1 MRKAAHTAHD
11 AYDFDDDDSPAPL
24 RKPRRAL
31 GGRQMRRILAGGALV
46 VGAVIVVNALTLQ
59 DQRHAA
65 PLFGKSTT
73 IAVRGEPR
81 EQTRETVQEPAPLPA
96 PRPATVAQRTTDA
109 TTTQAIA
116 PTADAIGREIA
127 RIELR
132 GAPAKAESAKAEPA
146 KPAAPRTAER
156 LAQEKPRPA
165 HADPK
170 PEQKKAE
177 PKKAEAKAARP
188 DAIASLLKPEEKAGP
203 DRNVLAAQ
211 RALQKLG
218 YVVSPNGML
227 NVGTRQAVA
236 QFERDHQI
244 KGTGDLSP
252 KTMRELARLSGVT
265 AQ

>member
-1 MRKAAHTAHD
+1 
-11 AYDFDDDDSPAPL
+11 
-24 RKPRRAL
+24 
-31 GGRQMRRILAGGALV
+31 MRRILAGGALV

-73 IAVRGEPR
+73 IAVREEPR
-81 EQTRETVQEPAPLPA
+81 EQARESAQATAPAPLPA

-116 PTADAIGREIA
+116 PTADMIGREIA
-127 RIELR
+127 RIEQR
-132 GAPAKAESAKAEPA
+132 GAPTKAESAKSESAKSEPA
-146 KPAAPRTAER
+146 KSESAAHARA
-156 LAQEKPRPA
+156 AEKPAQDRPQA
-165 HADPK
+165 RHVHADPK
-170 PEQKKAE
+170 PAAKAE
-177 PKKAEAKAARP
+177 PKKAESKKVEARAARP

-203 DRNVLAAQ
+203 DRSVLAAQ

-227 NVGTRQAVA
+227 NAGTRQAVA

-252 KTMRELARLSGVT
+252 KTMRELARLSGAA